1 MSKRY
6 AIYIV
11 PYHEDLFLQAS
22 RWLGWD
28 CVAVEALLPP
38 SEEEVANPTG
48 LDIGIERGFEVRGTW
63 LHWQVRGSRAAKLRA
78 LSPTKVSF
86 GQVVVNSEP
95 LILGVLLRLAPTFL

>member
-1 MSKRY
+1 MSTRY

-28 CVAVEALLPP
+28 CVAVGALLPP

-63 LHWQVRGSRAAKLRA
+63 LHGQVRGSRAAKLRA

-86 GQVVVNSEP
+86 GQLIVNSKP
-95 LILGVLLRLAPTFL
+95 LILGLLLRFASTIM